1 MTWLTV
7 SHMWNYIAKSGCD
20 LSIQARLYRA
30 PINHFIAWGL
40 PLRRAWSQWEKAS
53 RSGGPCSPDKGDAK
67 WLMWVKDLTI
77 EGMDIWSGHLL
88 GLIVIKKKK
97 RIKQNNNKYCKLC
110 PLPDTSLGGGQD
122 SAPGFSPDSTGT
134 APAEGTSHWIK
145 IMIRT

>member
-97 RIKQNNNKYCKLC
+97 NKTKQQQILQTLSVTWYQPGWGTGLSTRFLTWFHWHSPSRGNLTLNKNY
-110 PLPDTSLGGGQD
+110 D
-122 SAPGFSPDSTGT
+122 
-134 APAEGTSHWIK
+134 
-145 IMIRT
+145 